1 MAISVTSNA
10 GKTAAPHPLEPLS
23 PEEIASAVAIVR
35 ASGKLGSKARF
46 VTVVLHEPSKQTV
59 LEYREGEP
67 IEREA
72 FVIILDN
79 ADGATYEHDQVLDT
93 HPACATVHHVG

>member
-1 MAISVTSNA
+1 MSVHLTSNA
-10 GKTAAPHPLEPLS
+10 IMTATPHPLEPLN

-59 LEYREGEP
+59 LAYREGDP

-79 ADGATYEHDQVLDT
+79 ARWGDL
-93 HPACATVHHVG
+93 